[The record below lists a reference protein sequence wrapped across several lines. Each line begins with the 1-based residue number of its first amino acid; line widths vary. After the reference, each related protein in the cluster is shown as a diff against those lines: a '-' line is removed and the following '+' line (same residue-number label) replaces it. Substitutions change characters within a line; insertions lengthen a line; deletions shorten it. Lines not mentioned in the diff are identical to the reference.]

1 MRGKVPVLNRVVRIG
16 LTRRVRFETYRDN
29 KVSQTDRMKK
39 HSSKT
44 AHPEASTKPHLMKNS
59 TEPRVRKRKREKRK
73 VKTEIHQEQ
82 RAEGLI
88 HQGRT
93 FLLNKMRKPLQN
105 KEISPNAKWLRILKY
120 LSNCY
125 VINRHNPSGSVIKNS
140 PSMQETKETGVQSLG
155 QDDPWSR
162 KWQTA
167 PVFLPGKFH
176 GQRSLAG
183 YSPRG
188 LKESD
193 TTK

>member
-1 MRGKVPVLNRVVRIG
+1 MRGKVPVLKRVVRIG

-29 KVSQTDRMKK
+29 KVSQTDRVKK

-44 AHPEASTKPHLMKNS
+44 AHPEASTKPHVKNS
-59 TEPRVRKRKREKRK
+59 TEPRVRKRDREERK
-73 VKTEIHQEQ
+73 VKTEIYQEQ

-93 FLLNKMRKPLQN
+93 FLLNEMRKPLQN
-105 KEISPNAKWLRILKY
+105 KEISPNAKWLSILKY

-125 VINRHNPSGSVIKNS
+125 VINRQNPSGSVIKNL
-140 PSMQETKETGVQSLG
+140 PSMQETKETGVQSLD
-155 QDDPWSR
+155 QDDPWSK

-176 GQRSLAG
+176 EQRSLAG
-183 YSPRG
+183 YSPWG